1 MNDVDIHRL
10 EREVEAAR
18 AKLVTDLSRLLS
30 PAAYD
35 NFAQS
40 AKSMLVDKVK
50 ASTRSAWQGMV
61 EDMKAKASENPAAT
75 LAISAGLAW
84 RLLRHPPIATALIG
98 AGLFS
103 LLRTPSARIIGSEN
117 GDYVSH
123 AKERLK
129 QQATH
134 LAGEASGIATEL
146 KDDAGAMA
154 EAVKEQ
160 SAQLAGPDKVHEW
173 IGNAAA
179 DVPDHAASLA
189 RKVERSTQ
197 HLRDPGVRDNILLG
211 IAGAA
216 VVAALSVAYQ
226 RRTADDTR

>member
-1 MNDVDIHRL
+1 VLTAD
-10 EREVEAAR
+10 
-18 AKLVTDLSRLLS
+18 S
-30 PAAYD
+30 
-35 NFAQS
+35 
-40 AKSMLVDKVK
+40 
-50 ASTRSAWQGMV
+50 
-61 EDMKAKASENPAAT
+61 
-75 LAISAGLAW
+75 LAW

-103 LLRTPSARIIGSEN
+103 LLRTSSARIIGSEN

-129 QQATH
+129 QQASH
-134 LAGEASGIATEL
+134 LAGEVVDRASDIATEL

-160 SAQLAGPDKVHEW
+160 SAQLAGQATDKVQEW
-173 IGNAAA
+173 IGDAVR

-189 RKVERSTQ
+189 RKAEWSTQ
-197 HLRDPGVRDNILLG
+197 HLRDPDVRNNILLG

-226 RRTADDTR
+226 RRTADGTR

>member
-1 MNDVDIHRL
+1 
-10 EREVEAAR
+10 
-18 AKLVTDLSRLLS
+18 
-30 PAAYD
+30 
-35 NFAQS
+35 
-40 AKSMLVDKVK
+40 
-50 ASTRSAWQGMV
+50 
-61 EDMKAKASENPAAT
+61 MKAKAAENPAAT

-103 LLRTPSARIIGSEN
+103 LLRTPPARIIGSEN

-134 LAGEASGIATEL
+134 LAGEVVDRASGIATEI

-160 SAQLAGPDKVHEW
+160 SAQLAGQATDKVHEW
-173 IGNAAA
+173 IGDAAR

-189 RKVERSTQ
+189 RKVQRSTQ

-226 RRTADDTR
+226 RRTAE